1 LVRADGVRAK
11 KAAATRNLI
20 ITIARKLFSSQ
31 GYNASPI
38 EQIVEEAQITRG
50 ALYHHFQ
57 DKRDLFRAVFH
68 AVELELAARANPVPA
83 EISVH
88 SWRRFRHRIQT
99 FLDAILRPEFHRI
112 LLIDGPAVLGW
123 ADWRALESEYGL
135 GAISKALDIAMRE
148 GHVRKQAISPLAH
161 IILAAIDEAALLIAN
176 SEERGR
182 ARREVGA
189 ALDAFLNGLTI
200 TK

>member
-1 LVRADGVRAK
+1 VRADGIRAER
-11 KAAATRNLI
+11 AAATRQLI
-20 ITIARKLFSSQ
+20 ITTARKLFSKH

-38 EQIVEEAQITRG
+38 EQIVEEARITRG

-68 AVELELAARANPVPA
+68 AVELELISRANPVPA
-83 EISVH
+83 EVSVH
-88 SWRRFRHRIQT
+88 SWTRFRHRIQT

-123 ADWRALESEYGL
+123 AEWRALESEYGL
-135 GAISKALDIAMRE
+135 GAISKALDAAMRE
-148 GHVRKQAISPLAH
+148 GHVRKQPIPPLAH
-161 IILAAIDEAALLIAN
+161 IILAAIDEAALIIAN
-176 SEERGR
+176 SVERDL

-189 ALDAFLNGLTI
+189 ALDAFLNGLTA
-200 TK
+200 TS

>member
-1 LVRADGVRAK
+1 MRADGVRAR
-11 KAAATRNLI
+11 KAAATRDLI
-20 ITIARKLFSSQ
+20 VSTARKLFSTQ

-57 DKRDLFRAVFH
+57 DKRELFRAVFH
-68 AVELELAARANPVPA
+68 AVEMDLAARANPAPA
-83 EISVH
+83 EIGVQ
-88 SWRRFRHRIQT
+88 SWRRFRNRIQT
-99 FLDAILRPEFHRI
+99 FLDAILGPEFHRI

-123 ADWRALESEYGL
+123 AEWRALESEYGL
-135 GAISKALDIAMRE
+135 GAISKALEAAMRE

-176 SEERGR
+176 AAERAR
-182 ARREVGA
+182 ARREAGA
-189 ALDAFLNGLTI
+189 ALDAFLNGLTT